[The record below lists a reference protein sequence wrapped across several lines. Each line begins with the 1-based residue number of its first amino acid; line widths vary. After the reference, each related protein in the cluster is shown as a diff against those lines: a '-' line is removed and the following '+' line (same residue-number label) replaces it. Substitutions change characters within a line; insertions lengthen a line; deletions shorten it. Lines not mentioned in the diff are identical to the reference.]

1 MKIREIITASALLLT
16 LSAAAQEESRT
27 LGECLETG
35 LENNYSLRIVR
46 NREKTAE
53 NNTGWANAGMLPTA
67 TATASYS
74 GTLDNSDIEPRESGA
89 STVSQRNVTDHTLRA
104 GVDLQWLIFDG
115 FKMQANYQRLKELHL
130 QSQTQTRIAVENFIA
145 NFTAE
150 YYNFILQ
157 RLRLK
162 NLSYAVKLS
171 RERLRIVQDR
181 YIIGNNSRLDL
192 LQAQVDF
199 NADSAQSVKQYEL
212 LLTSRIHLRELM
224 AERNM
229 DERFVVADTVIYVDN
244 RLDFD
249 TLWQATL
256 ANNAE
261 IIMAAQNRNLAAL
274 DLKSIQSRDYPYLRL
289 NAGYGYTYTRYDVN
303 TTLNRSDWGADFGI
317 SVGFNL
323 FDGKRSRQRKNAK
336 LAVVNAEYEQQDIEL
351 GLYADLNTLWQS
363 YENNKRLL
371 ALERQN
377 VIAARE
383 NYDIA
388 YERYLLGDLSG
399 IEMREAQKSLLDAED
414 RILVAEYNT
423 KLCEISLLQLSG
435 NIGAYL
441 NN

>member
-130 QSQTQTRIAVENFIA
+130 QSQTQTRIAVEKFIA

-212 LLTSRIHLRELM
+212 LLTSRIHLRELI

-261 IIMAAQNRNLAAL
+261 IIMAAQNRNLATL

>member
-1 MKIREIITASALLLT
+1 MRTRDIITVCAMLLT
-16 LSAAAQEESRT
+16 LAATAQEHSRT
-27 LGECLETG
+27 LRECLEQG
-35 LENNYSLRIVR
+35 LEKNYSLRIVR
-46 NREKTAE
+46 NREKVAE

-89 STVSQRNVTDHTLRA
+89 ATVSQRNVTDHTLRA
-104 GVDLQWLIFDG
+104 GVDLQWTIFDG
-115 FKMQANYQRLKELHL
+115 FRMQANYNRLKELHL
-130 QSQTQTRIAVENFIA
+130 QSRTQTRIAVENFVA

-162 NLSYAVKLS
+162 NMSYAVKLS

-199 NADSAQSVKQYEL
+199 NADSAQSVKQNEQ
-212 LLTSRIHLRELM
+212 LLTSRIRLHELI
-224 AERNM
+224 AERNV
-229 DERFVVADTVIYVDN
+229 DDRFIVADTAIYTGIE
-244 RLDFD
+244 LDFD

-261 IIMAAQNRNLAAL
+261 IISAAQNKKIAAL
-274 DLKSIQSRDYPYLRL
+274 DLKSIQSRDYPYIRL
-289 NAGYGYTYTRYDVN
+289 NAGYGYTHTSYDIN
-303 TTLNRSDWGADFGI
+303 TTMNRSDWGADFGI

-336 LAVVNAEYEQQDIEL
+336 LEVMNAELEQVDLEL
-351 GLYADLNTLWQS
+351 SLYAELNTLWQS
-363 YENNKRLL
+363 YQNVKRLL

-388 YERYLLGDLSG
+388 YERYLLGNLSG

-423 KLCEISLLQLSG
+423 KLCEISLLQISG
-435 NIGAYL
+435 KIGFYL
-441 NN
+441 E

>member
-27 LGECLETG
+27 LSECLETG

>member
-1 MKIREIITASALLLT
+1 MKIKQIITASALLLT
-16 LSAAAQEESRT
+16 LTATAQEQSRT
-27 LGECLETG
+27 LKECLEQG

-46 NREKTAE
+46 NREKVAE

-89 STVSQRNVTDHTLRA
+89 ATVSQRNVTDHTLRA
-104 GVDLQWLIFDG
+104 GVDLQWTIFDG
-115 FKMQANYQRLKELHL
+115 FKMQANYNRLKELHL
-130 QSQTQTRIAVENFIA
+130 QSKTQTRIAVENFVA

-162 NLSYAVKLS
+162 NMSYAVKLS

-199 NADSAQSVKQYEL
+199 NADSAQSVKQNEQ
-212 LLTSRIHLRELM
+212 LLTSRIRLHELI
-224 AERNM
+224 AERNV
-229 DERFVVADTVIYVDN
+229 DDRFIVADTVIYTGIE
-244 RLDFD
+244 LDFD

-256 ANNAE
+256 ENNAE
-261 IIMAAQNRNLAAL
+261 IISAAQNKKIAAL
-274 DLKSIQSRDYPYLRL
+274 DLKSIKSRDYPYVRL
-289 NAGYGYTYTRYDVN
+289 NAGYGYTHTNYDIN
-303 TTLNRSDWGADFGI
+303 TTMNRSDWGADFGI

-336 LAVVNAEYEQQDIEL
+336 LEVMNAELEQVDLEL
-351 GLYADLNTLWQS
+351 SLYAELNTLWQS
-363 YENNKRLL
+363 YQNIKRLL

-388 YERYLLGDLSG
+388 HERYLLGDLSG
-399 IEMREAQKSLLDAED
+399 IEMREAQKSLLDAEE

-423 KLCEISLLQLSG
+423 KVCEISLLQLSG
-435 NIGAYL
+435 GITVYL
-441 NN
+441 E

>member
-16 LSAAAQEESRT
+16 LSATAQEESRT
-27 LGECLETG
+27 LRECLETG

-46 NREKTAE
+46 NREKIAE

-74 GTLDNSDIEPRESGA
+74 GTLDNSNIEPRESGA

-104 GVDLQWLIFDG
+104 GIDLQWLVFDG

-150 YYNFILQ
+150 YYNYILQ

-199 NADSAQSVKQYEL
+199 NADSAQSVKQNEQL
-212 LLTSRIHLRELM
+212 QTSRIRLHELM
-224 AERNM
+224 AERNV
-229 DERFVVADTVIYVDN
+229 DNRFAVTDTIIYDDN

-261 IIMAAQNRNLAAL
+261 LILAAHNNSIAAL
-274 DLKSIQSRDYPYLRL
+274 DLKSVQSRDYPYVRL
-289 NAGYGYTYTRYDVN
+289 NAGYGYTHTRYDVN

-336 LAVVNAEYEQQDIEL
+336 IEVINAELEQQDLEL
-351 GLYADLNTLWQS
+351 CLYADLNDLWQS
-363 YENNKRLL
+363 YQNNKRLL

>member
-1 MKIREIITASALLLT
+1 MKIKQIITASALLLT
-16 LSAAAQEESRT
+16 LTATAQEQSRT
-27 LGECLETG
+27 LKECLEQG

-46 NREKTAE
+46 NREKVAE

-89 STVSQRNVTDHTLRA
+89 ATVSQRNVTDHTLRA
-104 GVDLQWLIFDG
+104 GVDLQWTIFDG
-115 FKMQANYQRLKELHL
+115 FKMQANYNRLKELHM
-130 QSQTQTRIAVENFIA
+130 QSKTQTRIAVENFVA

-162 NLSYAVKLS
+162 NMSYAVKLS

-199 NADSAQSVKQYEL
+199 NADSAQSVKQNEQ
-212 LLTSRIHLRELM
+212 LLTSRIRLHELI
-224 AERNM
+224 AERNV
-229 DERFVVADTVIYVDN
+229 DDRFIVADTVIYTGIE
-244 RLDFD
+244 LDFD

-261 IIMAAQNRNLAAL
+261 IISAAQNKKIAAL
-274 DLKSIQSRDYPYLRL
+274 DLKSIKSRDYPYVRL
-289 NAGYGYTYTRYDVN
+289 NAGYGYTHTNYDIN
-303 TTLNRSDWGADFGI
+303 TTMNRSDWGADFGI

-336 LAVVNAEYEQQDIEL
+336 LEVMNAELEQVDLEL
-351 GLYADLNTLWQS
+351 SLYAELNTLWQS
-363 YENNKRLL
+363 YQNIKRLL

-388 YERYLLGDLSG
+388 YERYLLGNLSG

-423 KLCEISLLQLSG
+423 KLCEISLLQISG
-435 NIGAYL
+435 KIGFYL
-441 NN
+441 E

>member
-1 MKIREIITASALLLT
+1 MKIKQIITASALLLT
-16 LSAAAQEESRT
+16 LTATAQEQSRT
-27 LGECLETG
+27 LKECLEQG

-46 NREKTAE
+46 NREKVAE

-74 GTLDNSDIEPRESGA
+74 GTLDNSDIELRESGA
-89 STVSQRNVTDHTLRA
+89 ATVSQRNVTDHTLRA
-104 GVDLQWLIFDG
+104 GVDLQWTIFDG
-115 FKMQANYQRLKELHL
+115 FKMQANYNRLKELHL
-130 QSQTQTRIAVENFIA
+130 QSKTQTRIAVENFVA

-162 NLSYAVKLS
+162 NMSYAVKLS

-199 NADSAQSVKQYEL
+199 NADSAQSVKQNEQ
-212 LLTSRIHLRELM
+212 LLTSRIRLHELI
-224 AERNM
+224 AERNV
-229 DERFVVADTVIYVDN
+229 DDRFIVADTVIYTGIE
-244 RLDFD
+244 LDFD

-261 IIMAAQNRNLAAL
+261 IISAAQNKKIAAL
-274 DLKSIQSRDYPYLRL
+274 DLKSIKSRDYPYVRL
-289 NAGYGYTYTRYDVN
+289 NAGYGYTHTNYDIN
-303 TTLNRSDWGADFGI
+303 TTMNRSDWGADFGI

-336 LAVVNAEYEQQDIEL
+336 LEVMNAELEQVDLEL
-351 GLYADLNTLWQS
+351 SLYAELNTLWQS
-363 YENNKRLL
+363 YQNIKRLL

-388 YERYLLGDLSG
+388 YERYLLGNLSG

-423 KLCEISLLQLSG
+423 KLCEISLLQISG
-435 NIGAYL
+435 KIGFYFE
-441 NN
+441 

>member
-1 MKIREIITASALLLT
+1 MKIKQIITASALLLALT
-16 LSAAAQEESRT
+16 STAQEQSRT
-27 LGECLETG
+27 LKECLEQG

-46 NREKTAE
+46 NREKVAE

-89 STVSQRNVTDHTLRA
+89 ATVSQRNVTDHTLRA
-104 GVDLQWLIFDG
+104 GIDLQWTIFDG
-115 FKMQANYQRLKELHL
+115 FRMQANYNRLKELHL
-130 QSQTQTRIAVENFIA
+130 QSKTQTRIAVENFVA

-162 NLSYAVKLS
+162 NMSYAVKLS

-199 NADSAQSVKQYEL
+199 NSDSAQSVKQNEQ
-212 LLTSRIHLRELM
+212 LLTSRIRLHELI
-224 AERNM
+224 AERNV
-229 DERFVVADTVIYVDN
+229 DDRFIVADTVIYTGIE
-244 RLDFD
+244 LDFD

-261 IIMAAQNRNLAAL
+261 IISAAQNKKIAAL
-274 DLKSIQSRDYPYLRL
+274 DLKSIKSRDYPYVRL
-289 NAGYGYTYTRYDVN
+289 NAGYGYTHTNSDIN
-303 TTLNRSDWGADFGI
+303 TTMNRSDWGADFGI

-336 LAVVNAEYEQQDIEL
+336 LEVMNAELEQVDLEL
-351 GLYADLNTLWQS
+351 SLYAELNTLWQS
-363 YENNKRLL
+363 YQNVKQLL

-388 YERYLLGDLSG
+388 YERYLLGNLSG

-423 KLCEISLLQLSG
+423 KLCEISLLQISG
-435 NIGAYL
+435 KIGFYL
-441 NN
+441 E

>member
-1 MKIREIITASALLLT
+1 MKIKQIITASALLLT
-16 LSAAAQEESRT
+16 LTATAQEQSRT
-27 LGECLETG
+27 LKECLEQG

-46 NREKTAE
+46 NREKVAE

-74 GTLDNSDIEPRESGA
+74 GTLDNSDIELRESGA
-89 STVSQRNVTDHTLRA
+89 ATVSQRNVTDHTLRA
-104 GVDLQWLIFDG
+104 GVDLQWTIFDG
-115 FKMQANYQRLKELHL
+115 FKMQANYNRLKELHL
-130 QSQTQTRIAVENFIA
+130 QSKTQTRIAVENFVA

-162 NLSYAVKLS
+162 NMSYAVKLS

-199 NADSAQSVKQYEL
+199 NADSAQSVKQNEQ
-212 LLTSRIHLRELM
+212 LLTSRIRLHELI
-224 AERNM
+224 AERNV
-229 DERFVVADTVIYVDN
+229 DDRFIVADTVIYTGIE
-244 RLDFD
+244 LDFD

-261 IIMAAQNRNLAAL
+261 IISAAQNKKIAAL
-274 DLKSIQSRDYPYLRL
+274 DLKSIKSRDYPYVRL
-289 NAGYGYTYTRYDVN
+289 NAGYGYTHTNYDIN
-303 TTLNRSDWGADFGI
+303 TTMNRSDWGADFGI

-336 LAVVNAEYEQQDIEL
+336 LEVMNAELEQVDLEL
-351 GLYADLNTLWQS
+351 SLYAELNTLWQS
-363 YENNKRLL
+363 YQNIKRLL

-388 YERYLLGDLSG
+388 YERYLLGNLSG

-423 KLCEISLLQLSG
+423 KLCEISLLQISG
-435 NIGAYL
+435 KIGFYL
-441 NN
+441 E